1 MTKLMQVLG
10 AIALSLPMLASA
22 QLNPGQEHVPVG
34 GGGDSRAAIENTG
47 PGTFIINHTS
57 ISAVYLNTV
66 PEGIKAGLAS
76 KDTSGKGQAHIARL
90 ADNPQLQGKHLCY
103 NGVGSDWGSRS
114 CAPLAGDAARVA
126 MTVPAG
132 TKNVTF
138 ALVPRIYDGDRPM
151 AWASHAKDLRHQLSC
166 PGLRGGQTDMASM
179 LRADASGQVRPA
191 TVAEVKAYNPYY
203 AKFCGIEGRDMA
215 NFSADQ

>member
-1 MTKLMQVLG
+1 MKKLMKIWV
-10 AIALSLPMLASA
+10 AVALCAPVLASA

-47 PGTFIINHTS
+47 PGAFVINHTA
-57 ISAVYLNTV
+57 ISAVYLNAV
-66 PEGIKAGLAS
+66 PEGIKVGPALR
-76 KDTSGKGQAHIARL
+76 DTSGKGQAYIARL
-90 ADNPQLQGKHLCY
+90 TDNPQLQGKHLCY

-126 MTVPAG
+126 MTVPPG

-138 ALVPRIYDGDRPM
+138 AVVPRIYDGDRPI

-179 LRADASGQVRPA
+179 LRVDDAGQVRPA
-191 TVAEVKAYNPYY
+191 TAAEVKAYNPYY
-203 AKFCGIEGRDMA
+203 AKFCGIEGRDMK